1 MSCRVFAGNIKKLKP
16 GEELRLTGEESKYVA
31 RVLRLQE
38 DDRIILSS
46 SESLEYH
53 CIIKAIE
60 KKSVLLTVDSV
71 EEPKRESKLEITLCQ
86 SLPKSKKM
94 DLIIQKGTE
103 LGVKEFIPFIS
114 SRAVSR
120 PDDRESREKVKRW
133 EKLSLEAARQCG
145 RTFIPPV
152 EEVISIDELL
162 NKVSSVDD
170 KETLKIIPWESEDK
184 QGLKELSHL
193 PFKKAYL
200 LIGPEGGF
208 SNEEVEKAKKA
219 GFIPVT
225 LGSRLLRP
233 ETAGFTAISI
243 MQYIWGDMG

>member
-1 MSCRVFAGNIKKLKP
+1 MSCRVFVGNIDKMKA
-16 GEELRLTGEESKYVA
+16 GAEMRLTGEESKYVA
-31 RVLRLQE
+31 RVLRLKE
-38 DDRIILSS
+38 GDRVILSS
-46 SESLEYH
+46 SESLEYN

-60 KKSVLLTVDSV
+60 KISVLLTVDSV
-71 EEPKRESKLEITLCQ
+71 EEPKRESTLEITLCQ
-86 SLPKSKKM
+86 ALPKSKKM

-103 LGVKEFIPFIS
+103 LGVKHFIPFIS

-120 PDDRESREKVKRW
+120 PDNRESREKVRRW
-133 EKLSLEAARQCG
+133 EKLTLEAARQCG

-152 EEVISIDELL
+152 DGVISMDELL
-162 NKVSSVDD
+162 NKVSLADD
-170 KETLKIIPWESEDK
+170 EETLKIIPWESEDK
-184 QGLKELSHL
+184 QGLKELSNKS
-193 PFKKAYL
+193 FKKAFL

-219 GFIPVT
+219 GFIPIT
-225 LGSRLLRP
+225 LGSRLLRT